1 MPAHAPLVIF
11 LFHRDLR
18 VSDNLALAAATEA
31 AKAAGGSV
39 LPLFVFTPEQVS
51 TKNEFRS
58 LASIQFMIE
67 SLEDLD
73 EQLDG
78 KLMVAE
84 GDTMAVI
91 ESIALV
97 RQVHAIYE
105 TRDYTPYARRRE
117 STLRLWSMARD
128 IQYVATDDTYLTVPG
143 KILNKQ
149 GRPFQKFTPFWTAAS
164 AVAVA
169 KPAGVPAGLKA
180 LLATGPKID
189 GVASLYAIRRKL
201 IPNPSDHLHV
211 HGGRKEA
218 LKLLADLPS
227 TYNDTHNTPSVQT
240 SNLSA
245 HHHYGTISIRETYWA
260 AHGRKGLEE
269 FVRQLYWRDF
279 YGHVIAA
286 FELLYGESPYEF
298 QGKGPWR
305 KDAAARADFKR
316 WCEGNTGHRLVD
328 AGMRQLLATGFIHNR
343 VRLVVANYLV
353 KDLKVYWRWGEKF
366 FAQNLVDY
374 DFSQNFGNWCW
385 VASVLPFSQAPFRR
399 MDPEATEKRFD
410 PQGTYIKTWLSA

>member
-1 MPAHAPLVIF
+1 MPLAKPLVIF

-18 VSDNLALAAATEA
+18 VADNLALAAAVAA
-31 AKAAGGSV
+31 AKAAGGSL

-51 TKNEFRS
+51 AKNEFRS
-58 LASIQFMIE
+58 MHSIQFMLE
-67 SLEDLD
+67 SLESLSAALD
-73 EQLDG
+73 E

-97 RQVHAIYE
+97 RTVQVIYE
-105 TRDYTPYARRRE
+105 TRDYTPYARKRE
-117 STLRLWSMARD
+117 STLRMWAMARE
-128 IQYVATDDTYLTVPG
+128 IAYEAIDDTYLTVPG
-143 KILNKQ
+143 TILNKQ
-149 GRPFQKFTPFWTAAS
+149 GRPFQKFTPYWTAAS
-164 AVAVA
+164 AKPVAHPSA
-169 KPAGVPAGLKA
+169 APAGLKG
-180 LLATGPKID
+180 LLAAAPKID
-189 GVASLYAIRRKL
+189 GAASLQSIRRRL
-201 IPNPSDHLHV
+201 LPNPSDTLHV
-211 HGGRKEA
+211 HGGRENA
-218 LKLLADLPS
+218 LKLLAELPRD
-227 TYNDTHNTPSVQT
+227 YNDTHNTPSVQT

-245 HHHYGTISIRETYWA
+245 HHHYGTVSIRETYWA
-260 AHGRKGLEE
+260 AHGAKGLVE

-279 YGHVIAA
+279 YGHITAS
-286 FELLYGESPYEF
+286 FESLYGESPYEF
-298 QGKGPWR
+298 TGKGPWK

-328 AGMRQLLATGFIHNR
+328 AGMKQLLTTGFIHNR

-366 FAQNLVDY
+366 FAQHLVDY
-374 DFSQNFGNWCW
+374 DFAQNFGNWCW